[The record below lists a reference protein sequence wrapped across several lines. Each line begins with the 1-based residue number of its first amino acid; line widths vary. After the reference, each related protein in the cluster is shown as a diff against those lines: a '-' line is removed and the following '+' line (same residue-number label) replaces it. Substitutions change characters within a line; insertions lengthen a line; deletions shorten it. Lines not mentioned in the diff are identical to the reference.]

1 MYKKILVP
9 LDGSKMAECA
19 LAEVR
24 KLAES
29 GWVRKV
35 VLFSVVEIPAMS
47 VGEGL
52 DYAVFRKSQFDR
64 FQKYLTGIRSRV
76 ASEGVEVVTEVSD
89 GNAAQMISNYVKQND
104 MDLIVIATHGYSG
117 MKKLIFGSV
126 ALQVLHDSDVPVLL
140 IRPKF
145 SKE

>member
-1 MYKKILVP
+1 M
-9 LDGSKMAECA
+9 
-19 LAEVR
+19 
-24 KLAES
+24 
-29 GWVRKV
+29 
-35 VLFSVVEIPAMS
+35 
-47 VGEGL
+47 
-52 DYAVFRKSQFDR
+52 
-64 FQKYLTGIRSRV
+64 
-76 ASEGVEVVTEVSD
+76 EVVTEVSD